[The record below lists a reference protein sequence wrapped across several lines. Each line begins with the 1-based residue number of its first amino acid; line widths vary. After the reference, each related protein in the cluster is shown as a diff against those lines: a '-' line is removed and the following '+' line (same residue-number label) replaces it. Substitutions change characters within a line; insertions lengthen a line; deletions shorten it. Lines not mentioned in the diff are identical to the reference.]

1 MSLAVKNAAI
11 KSSLFLDYAFER
23 TDGEIKNIIKTNSD
37 APIHDDLRNAFRAL
51 IPHFC
56 FISEQ
61 ITDKE
66 LVEQCIDNV
75 SDYIGDR
82 EKVVK
87 PDFLKFNVNSFAM
100 SKSGEGVIISGSR
113 QLDTFDEIGW
123 STPLI
128 KFDSDYPFASALEMA
143 IENLKEEVQHYMS
156 GKQAAKAQLDM
167 FESQD
172 DEENEGI

>member
-1 MSLAVKNAAI
+1 MSLAVKNATI

-23 TDGEIKNIIKTNSD
+23 TDGEIKNTIKTNSD
-37 APIHDDLRNAFRAL
+37 APIHEDLRNAFRAL

-61 ITDKE
+61 IRDEK
-66 LVEQCIDNV
+66 LISKCIDNI

-82 EKVVK
+82 DAVVSQE
-87 PDFLKFNVNSFAM
+87 FLKFNVGSFAI

-113 QLDTFDEIGW
+113 QLDTFEEIGW

-128 KFDSDYPFASALEMA
+128 KFDSDYKFASALEMA
-143 IENLKEEVQHYMS
+143 IETLKEEVQHYMS

-167 FESQD
+167 FEVNQ
-172 DEENEGI
+172 EEESEAI

>member
-23 TDGEIKNIIKTNSD
+23 QDGEIKNTIVTKSD
-37 APIHDDLRNAFRAL
+37 APIHEDLRNAFRAL

-61 ITDKE
+61 IRDEK
-66 LVEQCIDNV
+66 LVSQCIDNI

-82 EKVVK
+82 DSVISE
-87 PDFLKFNVNSFAM
+87 DFLKYNVSSFAM
-100 SKSGEGVIISGSR
+100 SKSGEGVTITGSR
-113 QLDTFDEIGW
+113 QLDTFEEIGW

-128 KFDSDYPFASALEMA
+128 KFESEYKFASALEMA
-143 IENLKEEVQHYMS
+143 IETLKEEVQHYMS

-167 FESQD
+167 FEVGA
-172 DEENEGI
+172 EEETI